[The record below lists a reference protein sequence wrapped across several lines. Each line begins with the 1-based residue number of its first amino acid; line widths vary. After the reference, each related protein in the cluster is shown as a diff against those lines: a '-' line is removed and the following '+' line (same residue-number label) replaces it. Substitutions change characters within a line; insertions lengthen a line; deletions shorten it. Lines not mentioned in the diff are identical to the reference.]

1 MMEFEKQSEIMDMK
15 EEMME
20 DAIDD
25 AMGDEEDEEEGDK
38 IVQQVLDELGLDLGD
53 KLNGKNA
60 FMGKLLATNCCPKK
74 FTAYRFAF
82 TFVIPNSYY
91 PFPPIYFSTLYPTVS
106 PLSHGLSP
114 LCRPTYGQ
122 GQHGDA
128 GRRHGGQDSRRRR
141 RSG

>member
-53 KLNGKNA
+53 KLNGSFY
-60 FMGKLLATNCCPKK
+60 FMRVWY
-74 FTAYRFAF
+74 AYGTRVCILRILRAA
-82 TFVIPNSYY
+82 VRGGQNS
-91 PFPPIYFSTLYPTVS
+91 
-106 PLSHGLSP
+106 
-114 LCRPTYGQ
+114 RK
-122 GQHGDA
+122 
-128 GRRHGGQDSRRRR
+128 HGGAPQVPLTTNHGAFKRFTILMPEYAGSPRRVFN
-141 RSG
+141 